1 MPKLSVNGTE
11 VEFEKGMT
19 VLQACEVA
27 GEEIPRFCYHERL
40 KIAGNCRMCLVQV
53 EGGPPK
59 PAASCAMPA
68 AEGMKVHTNTPMVK
82 KAREGVM
89 EFLLANHPLDCP
101 ICDQAGECDLQDQ
114 SVAYGRG
121 KSRFGEQKRDVKDKY
136 MGPIIKTQMTRCIHC
151 TRCVRFMDEVAGVPE
166 MGATGRG
173 ELMEVGT
180 YIEKGLSSE
189 LSGNIIDLCPVGALT
204 SKPYAYKARPWE
216 LKKTETIDVLDAVGC
231 AIRVDSRGNEVLR
244 ILPRLNEDINEEWIS
259 DKTRFAYEGL
269 KAQRLDRPY
278 VRENGKLKATSFEN
292 AINTVVQ
299 TLKAAQPQKI
309 AALAG
314 DLADV
319 ESMFVLKQI
328 MQKLGSDN
336 FDCRQDGAKY
346 DATDRA
352 SYIFNTTIAGIEQAD
367 LVLLIGSNPR
377 YEAPLLNSRIRKT
390 WVNKKIKIAAIGAT
404 NNDNYDLTYPVQKLG
419 LDTSI
424 LYQIALGNHDFCQ
437 DLAAAK
443 NPVII
448 IGNDIF
454 TRTDYKAINSLV
466 HKIAE
471 KYNIIRD
478 DWNGVNVLQKAAAR
492 VGGLDV
498 GFVPQ
503 SNSQS
508 NLGLD
513 TSQILSAA
521 KNGSVDVLFLL
532 GADEAQNLNQ
542 IDAFTIYIGSHGDVG
557 ANNADVILPASAYTE
572 KVATYVNLEGRVQRT
587 ERAVFPAGEA
597 RDDYAILADILNAI
611 GGKNYSEIEKIWADL
626 AAQNSVFE
634 NIDVITK
641 ASFAKCAD
649 YSQELSNQP
658 IISKSTNF
666 YSTDP
671 ISRLSK
677 TMNACNKEFGELKG
691 FYKNPEDKEVEKKT
705 A

>member
-19 VLQACEVA
+19 VLQACECA

-40 KIAGNCRMCLVQV
+40 KIAGNCRMCLVQI

-101 ICDQAGECDLQDQ
+101 ICDQGGECDLQDQ
-114 SVAYGRG
+114 AVAYGRG
-121 KSRFGEQKRDVKDKY
+121 KSRFDEQKRDVKDKY
-136 MGPIIKTQMTRCIHC
+136 MGPIIKTQMTRCIQC
-151 TRCVRFMDEVAGVPE
+151 TRCIRFMDEVAGVPE
-166 MGATGRG
+166 LGATSRG
-173 ELMEVGT
+173 EHMEVGT

-204 SKPYAYKARPWE
+204 SKPYAYKSRPWE

-244 ILPRLNEDINEEWIS
+244 ILPRLNEEINEEWIS

-269 KAQRLDRPY
+269 KVQRLDKPY
-278 VRENGKLKATSFEN
+278 VRTNGKLQATSFES
-292 AINTVVQ
+292 AIATVVEK
-299 TLKAAQPQKI
+299 LKAANGQKV

-328 MQKLGSDN
+328 MQKIGSGN

-346 DATDRA
+346 DASDRA
-352 SYIFNTTIAGIEQAD
+352 NYIFNTTIAGIEQAD
-367 LVLLIGSNPR
+367 LVLLVGANPR
-377 YEAPLLNSRIRKT
+377 YEAPLVNSRIRKA
-390 WVNKKIKIAAIGAT
+390 WVANKIKVASIGS
-404 NNDNYDLTYPVQKLG
+404 DIDLTYPVQKLG
-419 LDTSI
+419 ADTGV
-424 LYQIALGNHDFCQ
+424 LYQIALGNHDFCK
-437 DLAAAK
+437 DLESAK

-448 IGNDIF
+448 VGNDIF
-454 TRTDYKAINSLV
+454 TRNDYKAINSLV
-466 HKIAE
+466 RKIAD
-471 KYNIIRD
+471 KYNVIRD

-503 SNSQS
+503 N
-508 NLGLD
+508 NGLD
-513 TSQILSAA
+513 AVQILSAA
-521 KNGSVDVLFLL
+521 KSGKLDVLFLL
-532 GADEAQNLNQ
+532 GADENDISN
-542 IDAFTIYIGSHGDVG
+542 IDAFTIYIGSHGDAG
-557 ANNADVILPASAYTE
+557 AHTADVILPASAYTE
-572 KVATYVNLEGRVQRT
+572 KTATYVNLEGRVQRT
-587 ERAVFPAGEA
+587 ERAIFPLGEA
-597 RDDYAILADILNAI
+597 REDYAILADILTAI
-611 GGKNYSEIEKIWADL
+611 DGKNYSDIEQVWNDL
-626 AAQNSVFE
+626 AAENAVFAK
-634 NIDVITK
+634 IDVVEK
-641 ASFAKCAD
+641 ASFGKFVD

-658 IISKSTNF
+658 IVNKNGNF
-666 YSTDP
+666 YTTDP
-671 ISRLSK
+671 ISRMSK

-691 FYKNPEDKEVEKKT
+691 FYKNCEEKKS